1 MFHVKQLHQDH
12 NSIILNMNNKTLLE
26 NLRVVPDFPIPGIQ
40 FQDVTTLFKNPE
52 CLKIMRDETL
62 AMYKDKGI
70 TKVVGVESR
79 GFPLGGIL
87 AAELN
92 AGFVMARKPGK
103 LPGEV
108 IEQVY
113 EKEYGQDK
121 ICMSSDAIDSEDVVL
136 LHDDLLA
143 TGGSMKAVYDL
154 VRKFNPKKI
163 YINFI
168 IELTIEGLHGRDAFD
183 ADTEITTL
191 IVI

>member
-1 MFHVKQLHQDH
+1 
-12 NSIILNMNNKTLLE
+12 MNNKTLLE
-26 NLRVVPDFPIPGIQ
+26 NLRVIPDFPIPGIQ

-62 AMYKDKGI
+62 AIYKDKGI

-92 AGFVMARKPGK
+92 AGFVMARKPNK

-108 IEQVY
+108 IEQEY
-113 EKEYGQDK
+113 AKEYGTDK
-121 ICMSSDAIDSEDVVL
+121 ICMTSDAISEEDVVL
-136 LHDDLLA
+136 IHDDLLA
-143 TGGSMKAVYDL
+143 TGGSMRAVYDL
-154 VRKFNPKKI
+154 VKKFNPKKI

-168 IELTIEGLHGRDAFD
+168 IELTIEGLHGRDVFD
-183 ADTEITTL
+183 EETEITTL
-191 IVI
+191 LVIK